1 MQRPVLYNTRSQH
14 TEQSLSHE
22 IKQNVDRNRLKCKT
36 VIVRNLWK
44 GFIECVN
51 GKLHN
56 AQYHLFV
63 HSPWVFKQIIINLL
77 KTGKSRIFNV
87 SSTHKIWCHCID
99 SWCQLGCHR
108 IGLYNLF
115 ICCVVGY
122 TDSCAMLNIPG
133 FTFPVRQFLL
143 EDVLELLQSVLAL
156 IMFIDTAHRG
166 CSRVYVTVRCSSV
179 CSSVCLSHSPAA
191 AACGRCAAVGPAGR
205 RSINRS
211 DCCALQQHDVQQQ
224 MQAVSCLQPGDAAG
238 HRLVNYIFSTS
249 VK

>member
-1 MQRPVLYNTRSQH
+1 MQRPVLYNTHSQH

-44 GFIECVN
+44 GFMECVN

-63 HSPWVFKQIIINLL
+63 HSPWVFNQIIINLL

-115 ICCVVGY
+115 ICCVVGIQIAVPCWI
-122 TDSCAMLNIPG
+122 S
-133 FTFPVRQFLL
+133 
-143 EDVLELLQSVLAL
+143 LA
-156 IMFIDTAHRG
+156 
-166 CSRVYVTVRCSSV
+166 
-179 CSSVCLSHSPAA
+179 SHSL
-191 AACGRCAAVGPAGR
+191 CDSFCLRMCW
-205 RSINRS
+205 
-211 DCCALQQHDVQQQ
+211 
-224 MQAVSCLQPGDAAG
+224 SCYSQ
-238 HRLVNYIFSTS
+238 Y
-249 VK
+249 